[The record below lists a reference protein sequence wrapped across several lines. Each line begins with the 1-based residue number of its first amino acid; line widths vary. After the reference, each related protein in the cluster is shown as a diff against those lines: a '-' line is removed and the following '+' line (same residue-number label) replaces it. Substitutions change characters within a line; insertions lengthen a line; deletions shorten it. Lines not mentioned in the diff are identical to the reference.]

1 MNKKKVI
8 LLTGITGQMA
18 SYMAELLLSK
28 EYIVHGIK
36 RRSSSFNTS
45 RIDHLYQEPH
55 IKNRNF
61 FLHYGDMTDSSNII
75 RLIQEIQPNEI
86 IHFAAQSHVNISFAV
101 PEYTADVD
109 AIGPL
114 RIFEAIRILKMEDKI
129 KIINLVTSE
138 MFGRVKEI
146 PQTEETQMNPLS
158 PYGTSKLFS
167 YFIAKNYRESYNM
180 FITNA
185 IMFNTESPQRGETF
199 VTRKITIAVAKI
211 HHGLQDKLYLGNINS
226 ERDWGYVKDYM
237 EGLYLMLQQEK
248 PNDYILATNRKISVR
263 KFVELAFKEIDI
275 DIIWQGEGVDEKG
288 YNKETGNILV
298 EIDPKYFRPNEV
310 DLLLGDYSKAKRE
323 LGWEPKYTVED
334 IIKEMVSSDIELFS
348 KDKLLKSNGF
358 KIYNTYE

>member
-1 MNKKKVI
+1 
-8 LLTGITGQMA
+8 
-18 SYMAELLLSK
+18 
-28 EYIVHGIK
+28 
-36 RRSSSFNTS
+36 
-45 RIDHLYQEPH
+45 
-55 IKNRNF
+55 
-61 FLHYGDMTDSSNII
+61 
-75 RLIQEIQPNEI
+75 
-86 IHFAAQSHVNISFAV
+86 
-101 PEYTADVD
+101 
-109 AIGPL
+109 
-114 RIFEAIRILKMEDKI
+114 MEDKI